1 MAWDMPLLRNVF
13 LPRDVDIIQT
23 IPLSKRR
30 PTDTLIWNGTKSGI
44 FSIKSAYRMLLDNDC
59 ASDAS
64 TSGGVMI
71 INAGLLFGLR
81 RFSLKCASSFGV
93 LVEAFYPPKRICSVK
108 VSHKLFHVYGV
119 ERKQKR

>member
-64 TSGGVMI
+64 TSGG
-71 INAGLLFGLR
+71 
-81 RFSLKCASSFGV
+81 S
-93 LVEAFYPPKRICSVK
+93 
-108 VSHKLFHVYGV
+108 
-119 ERKQKR
+119 